1 MRGWVTLFPL
11 SHFPGNLP
19 EAKPQDR
26 EAPGWAWGG
35 GGVPGLLTVVR
46 ASPSGS
52 PEESAAPRNA
62 GRAASQAGE
71 GPPPLTTGAAPWQ
84 PTPLPHVGL
93 PTENRPS
100 RTSAAPSCPQGC
112 GPCSRRWVSKAAGVR
127 RRSPGEGRRAG
138 CPTHGALPT
147 AWSAV
152 ARVAEAHRD
161 GGGGDQATR

>member
-1 MRGWVTLFPL
+1 MTLFPL

-46 ASPSGS
+46 ASQSGS